1 MTIGHC
7 SLVSNTRVSHNTSDV
22 IAHSDRH
29 TGPWSLDLIDQCL
42 DLILSFLSDPSDQL
56 RVDVD

>member
-1 MTIGHC
+1 MNIGNY
-7 SLVSNTRVSHNTSDV
+7 SLVPNTRVSLYTCDV